1 MANESQERK
10 IINSNGVLI
19 PVKIPISMEN
29 RRYQICDDKSFVEE
43 HSYDVLFAPLGEVKR
58 CRENKA
64 VYTAASVTHV
74 GQGH

>member
-1 MANESQERK
+1 
-10 IINSNGVLI
+10 
-19 PVKIPISMEN
+19 MEN

-43 HSYDVLFAPLGEVKR
+43 HSYDVLFAPLREVKR

-74 GQGH
+74 GRGH